1 MLFPYRTHTYTT
13 YTPLFLSTALDDTP
27 LRDRAPVSVVYS
39 SLVLV
44 PRAVPPF
51 SDVIDWPVISLH
63 FHAQQAGHIL
73 DALDAL
79 SDATIER
86 MQAGVRHAWHQHLR
100 PGVANTSFYA
110 QLRRRVSFADA
121 PTAGFSE
128 ELREWAMARTET
140 VKTMRKPQEWA
151 AQLRSLSNGSAHA
164 WAPGGALS
172 MGLLGSLNPGNRS
185 CGTYRGKEYCVEL

>member
-51 SDVIDWPVISLH
+51 SDVIDWPAISLH

-79 SDATIER
+79 SDAT
-86 MQAGVRHAWHQHLR
+86 
-100 PGVANTSFYA
+100 ANTLS
-110 QLRRRVSFADA
+110 DA
-121 PTAGFSE
+121 TA
-128 ELREWAMARTET
+128 
-140 VKTMRKPQEWA
+140 
-151 AQLRSLSNGSAHA
+151 N
-164 WAPGGALS
+164 ALS
-172 MGLLGSLNPGNRS
+172 DRLSDRYVLARW
-185 CGTYRGKEYCVEL
+185 CGGELF